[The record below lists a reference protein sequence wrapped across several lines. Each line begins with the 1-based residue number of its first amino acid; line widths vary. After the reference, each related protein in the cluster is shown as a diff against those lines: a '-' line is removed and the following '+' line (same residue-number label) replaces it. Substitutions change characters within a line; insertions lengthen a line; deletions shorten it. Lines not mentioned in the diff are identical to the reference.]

1 MLNGLYILAPASV
14 DLIYGEPERKDIAG
28 RIRLLAPPLTP
39 ENAPAHPD
47 LLREVEVIFSGWGAP
62 KLDDAFMASVP
73 NLKLFLYGAGSIRHF
88 TTPAFWSRNIPICS
102 AWAANALPVAEYTL
116 AQMLFSLKHG
126 WRFAAEIKRLG
137 AYPEKGAVPG
147 AYQSTVGIIS
157 LGMIGRRVA
166 ELLKPFDLRILAY
179 DPFVKPDEAKAL
191 GVTLVPLET
200 LFRDCDVVSLHTPW
214 LKETEGLI
222 TGGHIASMKP
232 GATFINTARGAIVR
246 ETEMIDVL
254 AKRPDLCAVL
264 DVTYPEPPVPGS
276 KLYTLPNVIL
286 TPHIAG
292 SMNTECRRMGR
303 FMIDELDR
311 FNAAQ
316 PLRWHVTEKMAQT
329 LA

>member
-1 MLNGLYILAPASV
+1 MLKGLYILAPGSYDV
-14 DLIYGEPERKDIAG
+14 IYGEPERRDIAA
-28 RIRLLAPPLTP
+28 RVALMAPPLAP
-39 ENAPAHPD
+39 ENTDAHPD
-47 LLREVEVIFSGWGAP
+47 LLRSVEVIFSGWGAP
-62 KLDDAFMASVP
+62 KLDEAFMASVP
-73 NLKLFLYGAGSIRHF
+73 NLKIFLYGAGSIRHF
-88 TTPAFWSRNIPICS
+88 TTPAFWARHIPICS

-116 AQMLFSLKHG
+116 AQILFSLKHG
-126 WRFAAEIKRLG
+126 WHFASEIKRLG
-137 AYPEKGAVPG
+137 AYPKKGTVPG

-157 LGMIGRRVA
+157 LGMIGRRVV
-166 ELLKPFDLRILAY
+166 ELLKPFDLRVLAY
-179 DPFVKPDEAKAL
+179 DPFVTPAEAQAL

-200 LFRDCDVVSLHTPW
+200 LFRECDVASLHTPW

-222 TGGHIASMKP
+222 TGAHLASMKP

-246 ETEMIDVL
+246 EPEMIAVL
-254 AKRPDLCAVL
+254 EQRPDLTALL

-292 SMNTECRRMGR
+292 SMNAECRRMGR
-303 FMIDELDR
+303 FMIEELDR

-316 PLRWHVTEKMAQT
+316 PLRWQVTEKMAQT

>member
-1 MLNGLYILAPASV
+1 MKALYILAATSL
-14 DLIYGEPERKDIAG
+14 DLIYGEPEKRDIEA
-28 RIRLLAPPLTP
+28 RVQLLAPPLTP
-39 ENAPAHPD
+39 ENAAAHPD
-47 LLREVEVIFSGWGAP
+47 LLRDADVIFSGWGAP
-62 KLDDAFMASVP
+62 KLDAAFMESVP

-116 AQMLFSLKHG
+116 AQILFSLKHG
-126 WRFAAEIKRLG
+126 WHYAAEVRRLG
-137 AYPEKGAVPG
+137 AHPVRWPVPG

-157 LGMIGRRVA
+157 LGMIGRRMV

-179 DPFVKPDEAKAL
+179 DPFVKPEEAKAL
-191 GVTLVPLET
+191 GVTLVPLDT
-200 LFRDCDVVSLHTPW
+200 LFRDSDVVSLHTPW

-222 TGGHIASMKP
+222 TGAHLASMKP

-246 ETEMIDVL
+246 EPEMIEVL
-254 AKRPDLCAVL
+254 EKRPDLFALL

-292 SMNTECRRMGR
+292 SMNAECRRMGR
-303 FMIDELDR
+303 YMIEELDR

-316 PLRWHVTEKMAQT
+316 PLRWRVTEKMAQT